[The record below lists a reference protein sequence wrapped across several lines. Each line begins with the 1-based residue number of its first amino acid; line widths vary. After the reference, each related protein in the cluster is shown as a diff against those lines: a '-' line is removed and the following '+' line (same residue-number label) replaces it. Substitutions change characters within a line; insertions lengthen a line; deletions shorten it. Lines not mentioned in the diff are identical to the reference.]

1 MYYHS
6 YRAFKKR
13 ETRRCCAALSY
24 ILQSCASNCW
34 HILLPIELVT
44 HSNKYSLG
52 KLFHSDSVNKLGAF
66 VMQCKG
72 HCANRHFLR
81 SVVLKCTA
89 YVTHKSVRC
98 VSAYTTM
105 RDLRLLLGSLF
116 GIEPVRARSS
126 VFFANLI
133 MTCLYTLSHEQK
145 STCYSAATD
154 LQLSAVYTTARRS
167 VHHCSG
173 NRTVVRL
180 LLQFIGLL
188 LALRSFN
195 NYCSL
200 YWLKRNILE
209 QDFLR
214 IS

>member
-24 ILQSCASNCW
+24 ILQSCASSCW
-34 HILLPIELVT
+34 HTLLPIELVAR
-44 HSNKYSLG
+44 SNKYSLG

-81 SVVLKCTA
+81 SVVLTCTA

-116 GIEPVRARSS
+116 GIEPVRSRSS

-145 STCYSAATD
+145 FRHAIERRQTCSAALRRGD
-154 LQLSAVYTTARRS
+154 ACITAAAIE
-167 VHHCSG
+167 
-173 NRTVVRL
+173 L
-180 LLQFIGLL
+180 
-188 LALRSFN
+188 
-195 NYCSL
+195 
-200 YWLKRNILE
+200 
-209 QDFLR
+209 
-214 IS
+214 